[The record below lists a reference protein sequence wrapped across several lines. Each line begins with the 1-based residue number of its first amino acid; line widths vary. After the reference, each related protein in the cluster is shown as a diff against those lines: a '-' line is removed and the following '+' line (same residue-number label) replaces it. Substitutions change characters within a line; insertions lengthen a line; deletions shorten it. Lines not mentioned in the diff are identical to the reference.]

1 VSVLAGKRIVVTRP
15 RDKAEELCQDLE
27 ARGAVPILLPT
38 IGIEPIEDNAR
49 LDTAIAQIANY
60 DWIIFTSANGVVA
73 FWQRL
78 VKAGI
83 SAAALDTLSIA
94 AIGPATASALRARGF
109 KVRCI
114 PDEFVAERIIERMGT
129 VSGKRILLPRAD
141 IARKTVVKDLETQG
155 ALVDDIAVYRTVCA
169 DADPSALADVRAGVD
184 VVTFTSSSTVKN
196 FHAMFGGP
204 PDGALIA
211 CIGPITART
220 ASELGY
226 PVDVLSEDYT
236 TEGLLRALETHYT
249 AQPIRQ
255 LT

>member
-1 VSVLAGKRIVVTRP
+1 VSSLAGKRIVITRP

-49 LDTAIAQIANY
+49 LDRAIAEIVSY

-78 VKAGI
+78 LKAGI
-83 SAAALDTLSIA
+83 SSAALDTLSIA

-109 KVRCI
+109 NVRCI
-114 PDEFVAERIIERMGT
+114 PDEFVAERIIERVGT

-141 IARKTVVKDLETQG
+141 IARKSVVKELEALG
-155 ALVDDIAVYRTVCA
+155 ALVDDIAVYRTVPA
-169 DADPSALADVRAGVD
+169 NADPAALAEVRAGVD
-184 VVTFTSSSTVKN
+184 VITFTSSSTVRN
-196 FHAMFGGP
+196 FHGMFGGAP
-204 PDGALIA
+204 EGALIA

-220 ASELGY
+220 AAELGY
-226 PVDVLSEDYT
+226 NVDVMSEDYT
-236 TEGLLRALETHYT
+236 TESLLRALEAHFASPTIPVT
-249 AQPIRQ
+249 
-255 LT
+255 

>member
-1 VSVLAGKRIVVTRP
+1 MSALSGKRIVVTRP

-27 ARGAVPILLPT
+27 ACGALPILLPT

-49 LDTAIAQIANY
+49 LDTAIAQISNY
-60 DWIIFTSANGVVA
+60 DWIIFTSANGVVS

-83 SAAALDTLSIA
+83 SSASLDSLSIA

-109 KVRCI
+109 NVCCI
-114 PDEFVAERIIERMGT
+114 PDEFVAERIIESMGS

-141 IARKTVVKDLETQG
+141 IARKSVVKDLETQG
-155 ALVDDIAVYRTVCA
+155 ALVDDIAVYRTVA
-169 DADPSALADVRAGVD
+169 ASADPSALAEVRRGVD
-184 VVTFTSSSTVKN
+184 VVTFTSSSSVKN

-204 PDGALIA
+204 PGGAVIA

-226 PVDVLSEDYT
+226 RVDVLAEDYT
-236 TEGLLRALETHYT
+236 TAGLIHALEAHFNG
-249 AQPIRQ
+249 QPQKQ